1 MASENDNRMNQK
13 TTTWWQLALQPAC
26 HFRRQAIGLLVLFSI
41 LFALYAPYGKN
52 FLSQGLWNTVDPVA
66 GISAFILSFII
77 LYNQAYT
84 RWEESLEKQ
93 LTVHFRK
100 MENNQEIAVIERA
113 YLSGE
118 SDIRPWAQQL
128 GSQIFGKMKFDMNW
142 DETPPRIISDLHNG
156 KTAFTKVYEI
166 TIYFHQED
174 SLTENIKTFVDR
186 GGTFKHSSIEGDA
199 DNLPVRWI
207 RKT

>member
-1 MASENDNRMNQK
+1 MNQK
-13 TTTWWQLALQPAC
+13 TTTWWQLSLQPAY
-26 HFRRQAIGLLVLFSI
+26 HFMRQAIGLLVMFI
-41 LFALYAPYGKN
+41 LLLILYVPFRQYAFPKVIWE
-52 FLSQGLWNTVDPVA
+52 SVDPVA

-77 LYNQAYT
+77 LYNQAYA

-93 LTVHFRK
+93 LTVHFRE

-128 GSQIFGKMKFDMNW
+128 GSQIFGNMKFDMNW
-142 DETPPRIISDLHNG
+142 DETPPGIISDFNKG
-156 KTAFTKVYEI
+156 ETAFTKVYEI
-166 TIYFHQED
+166 TIYIHHED
-174 SLTENIKTFVDR
+174 SQTDKIKKFVERGKTFR
-186 GGTFKHSSIEGDA
+186 HSFIEGDA
-199 DNLPVRWI
+199 NNLPVRWI